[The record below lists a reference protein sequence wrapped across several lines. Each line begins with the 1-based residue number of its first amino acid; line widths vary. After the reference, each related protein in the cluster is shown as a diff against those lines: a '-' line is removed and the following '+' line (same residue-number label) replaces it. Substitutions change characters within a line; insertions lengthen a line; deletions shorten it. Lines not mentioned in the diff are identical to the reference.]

1 MRSNVIRGTV
11 LAGYR
16 VESLIGEGATGAVYL
31 AEDLSRGGRVA
42 LKLLAPELAQDE
54 RFRRRFLRDSRL
66 AASLDHPHIVPT
78 LAFGEED
85 GLLYLAMSYV
95 EGADLRELIRRE
107 GKLEPERAIDL
118 LAQAADALDD
128 AHATGLVHRDVKPAN
143 ILVAG
148 ASEGEHV
155 YVCDFGLARHVSSVS
170 SLTSERGFVGTVDYV
185 APEQIEG
192 GPIDDRVDVYS
203 LGCVLFECLAG
214 ARPFDRESELSV
226 IFAHLN
232 APPPLLT
239 DIRPNLPEAFD
250 AVFATAL
257 AKSPEHRYAT
267 CGELV
272 EACRSALHGRVVAR
286 RRVRRR
292 RLAVAFAAVA
302 GVVTI
307 VGGVLGVRG
316 GSELLH
322 RSPAVHALALTPN
335 GLDAIDARTHG
346 VVAGAGFGNVVWDVA
361 FAGGSAWALL
371 GDEHRIARIDLAH
384 RRVEKV
390 FGLVEGHGG
399 RIAAGGGSVWL
410 QQNNGPDVIAIDVVT
425 GKVSRRFAV
434 GGEVGDGITYGSGS
448 LWLARGADVVRVDPK
463 TGRVVR
469 RFPVGGTATWV
480 VFAGGAVYAA
490 SSGNGG
496 LTKIDPVDNTVAATQ
511 KLHGWISDL
520 AVGGGF
526 VWAAVIP
533 DGVVFKLSEDDLS
546 VQGSAA
552 SGPDP
557 ERISFGGGRL
567 WIASRDS
574 KTISLLEP
582 GSGRREEL
590 RTDGA
595 PELAAYHGGL
605 VWTSVAPVAKPLPPI
620 TGQELRISMPNNLI
634 GADPSTSRG
643 PLEEQLVYATC
654 ANLLGYPD
662 SDGSQGAKLRPELA
676 AAMPAVSNHGRTYTF
691 RIRPRLRFSPPSPDR
706 PASLHQ
712 AANALPETVSAAT
725 FKHTIERALSPQ
737 LGGDA
742 PAAPFASDI
751 VGVAAYRAGKA
762 AHIRGIVARGD
773 SLSIRLVRPAGDFLT
788 RISMPYFCPVPTRE
802 PVVPGGLTGAI
813 PSLGPYYLAQ
823 LEDNRTVLLR
833 NPNYAGRRPRQ
844 VERIVY
850 TTGVPTPTA
859 VAQVATGEIDYLPAD
874 FDQHS
879 MLAPGGT
886 IDRRD
891 GPGSAAARRGQQRY
905 FLEPQP
911 DVDEI
916 VFNTERPLFRD
927 LRLRRAVNY
936 ALDRPALAV
945 VRGARAT
952 DGYIPP
958 AVPGFRAP
966 HMYPTSG
973 PDLRSARRLAGT
985 KRRRA
990 VLYFCGDPANRR
1002 IADIVRLDL
1011 SRIGIDVSIVES
1023 SGCLHG
1029 SDPRAAQADLLLG
1042 GFFSEERDPAPF
1054 IQQALVQG
1062 AYGIPLGPG
1071 PWREQSFRRRLQRA
1085 GELAG
1090 TARVAA
1096 YRKLEEELL
1105 RAAPFAAYGS
1115 SVQPDYFSASVG
1127 CKVVQSAYH
1136 FVDLGALC
1144 IR

>member
-1 MRSNVIRGTV
+1 MQLGVTTGTMI
-11 LAGYR
+11 GGFR
-16 VESLIGEGATGAVYL
+16 VVSMIGEGAMGAVYL
-31 AEDLSRGGRVA
+31 AKDPEGRRVA
-42 LKLLAPELAQDE
+42 LKLLVPDLARDE
-54 RFRRRFLRDSRL
+54 RFRQRFLRESRL
-66 AASLDHPHIVPT
+66 AARLDHPHVVHT
-78 LAFGEED
+78 LAFGEDD
-85 GLLYLAMSYV
+85 GVLYLAMDYV
-95 EGADLRELIRRE
+95 DGADLRELLRRE
-107 GKLEPERAIDL
+107 GKLEPEQALAL
-118 LAQAADALDD
+118 LGHVADGLDA
-128 AHATGLVHRDVKPAN
+128 AHAVGLVHRDVKPAN
-143 ILVAG
+143 ILVT
-148 ASEGEHV
+148 SVEGREHA
-155 YVCDFGLARHVSSVS
+155 YVCDFGLARHVTSVR
-170 SLTSERGFVGTVDYV
+170 SLTGERALVGTIDYV
-185 APEQIEG
+185 PPEQIEG
-192 GPIDDRVDVYS
+192 GSVDARADVYS
-203 LGCVLFECLAG
+203 LACVLFECLAG
-214 ARPFDRESELSV
+214 VRPFDRESELSV

-239 DIRPNLPEAFD
+239 DVRPNLPEAFD

-267 CGELV
+267 CRELV
-272 EACRSALHGRVVAR
+272 EACRSALHGRVVAS

-292 RLAVAFAAVA
+292 RLAVALAAVA
-302 GVVTI
+302 GVVTV
-307 VGGVLGVRG
+307 VGVVLGVRG
-316 GSELLH
+316 GSELVH
-322 RSPAVHALALTPN
+322 RSPRAHALALTPN
-335 GLDAIDARTHG
+335 GLDAIDARTHR
-346 VVAGAGFGNVVWDVA
+346 VVAGTGFGNVVWDVA

-371 GDEHRIARIDLAH
+371 GDEHRIARIDLVH

-390 FGLVEGHGG
+390 FGLAEGHGA
-399 RIAAGGGSVWL
+399 RTAAGGGSVWV
-410 QQNNGPDVIAIDVVT
+410 QESNGPGVIAIDAAT
-425 GKVSRRFAV
+425 GKVSHRFTV
-434 GGEVGDGITYGSGS
+434 GGEAGGGIAYGSGS
-448 LWLARGADVVRVDPK
+448 LWLARGGDVVRVDPK
-463 TGRVVR
+463 SGRVVR

-480 VFAGGAVYAA
+480 VFADGAVYAA

-520 AVGGGF
+520 AAGGGF

-533 DGVVFKLSEDDLS
+533 DGVVFKLSADDLS

-567 WIASRDS
+567 WIASRDL

-582 GSGRREEL
+582 DSGKRAAL
-590 RTDGA
+590 STDGA
-595 PELAAYHGGL
+595 PLLAAYHRGL
-605 VWTSVAPVAKPLPPI
+605 VWTSAAPVPKPLPPI

-662 SDGSQGAKLRPELA
+662 SDTPQGEQLRPELA
-676 AAMPAVSNHGRTYTF
+676 AAMPAISHDGRTYAF
-691 RIRPRLRFSPPSPDR
+691 QIRPSLRFSPPSPNR
-706 PASLHQ
+706 PASLRQ
-712 AANALPETVSAAT
+712 PANAVPETVTAET
-725 FKHTIERALSPQ
+725 FRHTIERALSPE
-737 LGGDA
+737 LGANG
-742 PAAPFASDI
+742 PGAPFASDI
-751 VGVAAYRAGKA
+751 VGVALYRARKA

-813 PSLGPYYLAQ
+813 PSLGPYYVAQ

-833 NPNYAGRRPRQ
+833 NPNYAGRRPRK

-850 TTGVPTPTA
+850 ALGVPTPTA
-859 VAQVATGEIDYLPAD
+859 VAQIATGDIDYLPAD

-879 MLAPGGT
+879 MLAPEGT
-886 IDRRD
+886 IDRRY

-911 DVDEI
+911 GVDEI
-916 VFNTERPLFRD
+916 VFNTQRPLFRD

-936 ALDRPALAV
+936 ALDRPALAAV
-945 VRGARAT
+945 WGERAT

-958 AVPGFRAP
+958 AVPAFRAP
-966 HMYPTSG
+966 HVYPTSG

-1054 IQQALVQG
+1054 IQQALAQG
-1062 AYGIPLGPG
+1062 AYGIPPGPG

-1096 YRKLEEELL
+1096 YRKLQEELL

-1144 IR
+1144 TR